1 MKALVCEMCSSPNLI
16 KKDGMYVCENCG
28 TRYTIEEAR
37 KLMIE
42 GPVDVSGSTIKIDT
56 SNELANLYQIA
67 RRAKNDNNSE
77 NAAKYY
83 DMILIKDPT
92 SWEAAFYVV
101 YFKAMECTVA
111 QIHSAAISVNN
122 CEDSVLALI
131 RDYVPEANQQDAV
144 AEVVMSSM
152 QIAYILAGGAKR
164 YYEETAPDIRSKYV
178 REYIDRVLAAKDI
191 LYTCGTQIESIWGNQ
206 KDIML
211 YAVNAWEAGID
222 LHTNILPH
230 LYDKSRNREII
241 VSYAKK
247 IMEYDPAYAKQCIKN
262 QLKSE
267 IAALKKAIAD
277 ASAGQ
282 EWGGLGVALICIG
295 VLILFIMLIC
305 FSIGVS
311 SSIGSYLVDMCLIP
325 LPLIAFGI
333 YRGYPGKRTIE
344 YYRKMANE
352 AKEQLAKKEAELKE
366 LME

>member
-1 MKALVCEMCSSPNLI
+1 MFS
-16 KKDGMYVCENCG
+16 YW
-28 TRYTIEEAR
+28 
-37 KLMIE
+37 
-42 GPVDVSGSTIKIDT
+42 DT
-56 SNELANLYQIA
+56 
-67 RRAKNDNNSE
+67 
-77 NAAKYY
+77 
-83 DMILIKDPT
+83 P
-92 SWEAAFYVV
+92 WEAAFYVV

-131 RDYVPEANQQDAV
+131 RDYVPEANQKDAV
-144 AEVVMSSM
+144 AEVVMRSM

-230 LYDKSRNREII
+230 LYDKSGNREII

-247 IMEYDPAYAKQCIKN
+247 IMEYDPAYAKQCIKD
-262 QLKSE
+262 QLESE

-282 EWGGLGVALICIG
+282 EWGGIWVALICIG
-295 VLILFIMLIC
+295 VLILFMLICIC
-305 FSIGVS
+305 FSIEDS
-311 SSIGSYLVDMCLIP
+311 SSIGSCLVAMCLIP

-333 YRGYPGKRTIE
+333 YRGYHGKPTTE
-344 YYRKMANE
+344 YYSKMANE